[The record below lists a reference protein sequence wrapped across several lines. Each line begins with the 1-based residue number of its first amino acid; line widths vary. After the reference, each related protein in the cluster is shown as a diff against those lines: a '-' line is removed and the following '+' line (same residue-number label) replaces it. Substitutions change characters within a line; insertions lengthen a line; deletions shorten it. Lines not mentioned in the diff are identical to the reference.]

1 MNTQTFDT
9 AAEIEQA
16 TETLR
21 RLDRFALGV
30 IHDRALIALEV
41 QEGTKAELL
50 RVLQP
55 NGAAAQ
61 NQEDATGR
69 AGN

>member
-1 MNTQTFDT
+1 MTIGNIDT
-9 AAEIEQA
+9 AAEIERA

-61 NQEDATGR
+61 NKEDATGR

>member
-55 NGAAAQ
+55 NGTAQ
-61 NQEDATGR
+61 NKEDAPGR

>member
-55 NGAAAQ
+55 NDAAQ
-61 NQEDATGR
+61 NKEDAPGR

>member
-1 MNTQTFDT
+1 MSTIT
-9 AAEIEQA
+9 ATGTAPDIERA

-21 RLDRFALGV
+21 RLDSFALGV
-30 IHDRALIALEV
+30 IYDKAQLALTI

-55 NGAAAQ
+55 NRSASNQEAAA
-61 NQEDATGR
+61 GR
-69 AGN
+69 ADQ